1 MNNLGLI
8 LLVDDNPD
16 DYEATHRSLR
26 KNHFKNPV
34 KWCKS
39 GQDAKDFLYYEGE
52 YSDQQYDLPILILL
66 DLNMPGLDGR
76 QLLKLLKVDEK
87 RKGIPTVILTTSNDP
102 TDVDS
107 CYNFGASTY
116 IQKPV
121 EFDGLIKAIKT
132 IKDYWFGIAILPGQK
147 HPSEPVDL

>member
-1 MNNLGLI
+1 MDNLGLI

-39 GQDAKDFLYYEGE
+39 GQDAKNFLYYEGE
-52 YSDQQYDLPILILL
+52 YSGKDHKLPILILL

-76 QLLKLLKVDEK
+76 QLLKLLKQDPQ
-87 RKGIPTVILTTSNDP
+87 RRGIPTVILTTSNDP
-102 TDVDS
+102 LDIDS
-107 CYNFGASTY
+107 CYDFGASTY

-121 EFDGLIKAIKT
+121 EFDGLIQAVKT
-132 IKDYWFGIAILPGQK
+132 IKDYWFGIALLPVPN
-147 HPSEPVDL
+147 HPVEPKDG